1 MRPPAFL
8 LLLFLLLLALAAPA
22 SAQTVTLS
30 PEIPEVGQET
40 TLRLSA
46 PADYVVVTYRPN
58 SIVALRDT
66 IRIGGFESVK
76 WTPARA
82 GVVRIGLPDGSGQ
95 NVSVRF
101 TGTPLSGLLI
111 LIAAGLILFGGAVFA
126 MRKLLEGDRPLV
138 MPEDMPDT

>member
-1 MRPPAFL
+1 MRCLA
-8 LLLFLLLLALAAPA
+8 LFLLLALPAA
-22 SAQTVTLS
+22 AQPVTLA

-40 TLRLSA
+40 TLRFA
-46 PADYVVVTYRPN
+46 EPQDYVVVTYRPN

-101 TGTPLSGLLI
+101 TGIPLSGLLI
-111 LIAAGLILFGGAVFA
+111 LIFAGTILFGGAVFA
-126 MRKLLEGDRPLV
+126 MRKLLEGDEPLV

>member
-1 MRPPAFL
+1 MRFL
-8 LLLFLLLLALAAPA
+8 ALLSLLALAPLPA
-22 SAQTVTLS
+22 AGQGITLT

-40 TLRLSA
+40 TVRLSA
-46 PADYVVVTYRPN
+46 PADYIVVTYRPN
-58 SIVALRDT
+58 SIVAQRDT

-82 GVVRIGLPDGSGQ
+82 GVVRIGLPDGAAQ

-101 TGTPLSGLLI
+101 TGIPLSGLLI
-111 LIAAGLILFGGAVFA
+111 LIVAGTILFGGAVFA
-126 MRKLLEGDRPLV
+126 MRKLLEDGDPLI